1 MAGQRMETFY
11 SASTLQFE
19 WGGSAESFCVSC
31 SKWTPWGEYGHQNSG
46 EHKRKLA
53 WWQTCD
59 KRDKVLWA
67 IDRIKVKVERRCPN
81 ALSQFMAW
89 CTEEDPEASAIAK
102 FRAWSTEEDPEASAI
117 AKEHDGGTPGF
128 GGVAH
133 AHVNPPGLTDVVPWS
148 SSANMSSA
156 SSSGAGVCTACAHL
170 QEKIQTLEAK
180 VESLQEDVLMMKKS
194 LTYFKESMKES
205 AGSHSSKSS
214 VAWLSQSRS
223 AMLEPGL

>member
-1 MAGQRMETFY
+1 MD
-11 SASTLQFE
+11 
-19 WGGSAESFCVSC
+19 
-31 SKWTPWGEYGHQNSG
+31 PWGEYGHQNSG

-67 IDRIKVKVERRCPN
+67 INRIKGKVERRCPN

-102 FRAWSTEEDPEASAI
+102 
-117 AKEHDGGTPGF
+117 EHDSGTPGF

-148 SSANMSSA
+148 SSANNIASASFFRPHVMSSA

-180 VESLQEDVLMMKKS
+180 VESLQEDVVMMKKS
-194 LTYFKESMKES
+194 LTCLKESMKES
-205 AGSHSSKSS
+205 TGSHSSVSS

>member
-1 MAGQRMETFY
+1 
-11 SASTLQFE
+11 
-19 WGGSAESFCVSC
+19 
-31 SKWTPWGEYGHQNSG
+31 
-46 EHKRKLA
+46 
-53 WWQTCD
+53 
-59 KRDKVLWA
+59 
-67 IDRIKVKVERRCPN
+67 
-81 ALSQFMAW
+81 MAW
-89 CTEEDPEASAIAK
+89 RREEDS
-102 FRAWSTEEDPEASAI
+102 EASAI

-133 AHVNPPGLTDVVPWS
+133 AHVHPPGLTDMVPWS

-180 VESLQEDVLMMKKS
+180 VESLREDVLMMKKS
-194 LTYFKESMKES
+194 LTYFKESIKES

-214 VAWLSQSRS
+214 VTWLSQSRS